1 MLKLRVALALSLV
14 SGLCCALPERTAL
27 GAFAESELVSGA
39 EANNAAAGATL
50 PITRITL
57 YRSGVASF
65 ERAGTVSG
73 DATLKLKFDNAQ
85 VNDVLKSLV
94 AADMS
99 GKGSVRGVSYASN
112 APLARRLA
120 AFGINLGDDPSI
132 GVLLGRLRGAE
143 VKVTS
148 ANGTVAGTILGGEMR
163 EEASGNAQK
172 TIQVPFLNVVG
183 KGGIHSVNLH
193 EARSFELADPD
204 LQAELMKALAAIAQ
218 QRQEQSRSLDV
229 SFAGTGD
236 RDVAVMYTHESPVW
250 KASYRVLLD
259 EKAPTRMSGWAIIEN
274 TTDEDWTDVRLSL
287 VSGRP
292 VSFTMDLQEPLFAY
306 RPSVAVP
313 SVGGMMPRV
322 YEDSVLETRFGM
334 ENEKDKLQAA
344 GKRLSAAQSG
354 QSINEFRRAGERM
367 PRNAA
372 APASPAADGLA
383 DMSVTSGNISDSNPS
398 AAQGVVTGE
407 VFHYDVSTPTTIA
420 RQSSAMIPIVGAD
433 VKTRRVSI
441 LSPGPANQ
449 TRYPMRGMELTNST
463 DLQLLPGPLAIYDSG
478 VYAGDSMIE
487 QIGPGD
493 TRLVSYATDLE
504 VVAVTDESSSSDMK
518 RLRIVQGSFEM
529 QSVSTQTTTYKLRNK
544 SEKASRTVILEQ
556 PRMSGY
562 KLVESLK
569 PISETASL
577 YRFEVEL
584 KPGEKKD
591 FTVVQESAGVTT
603 LGINSYDDRT
613 ILAWQQS
620 GKVSPKVLETFREV
634 AKRQAAIKA
643 LERKSSDLDAEWKR
657 ISEDQNRTRAN
668 MQAIDRNSDLYAR
681 YMKKLGEQETQGEQ
695 IGADNINT
703 RNELRK
709 LQEDLNKYLSE
720 LTVE

>member
-1 MLKLRVALALSLV
+1 MLNLRVALALSLV
-14 SGLCCALPERTAL
+14 SGLCCALPERTAR
-27 GAFAESELVSGA
+27 AEWAANELVAA
-39 EANNAAAGATL
+39 EAKNAADGATL

-65 ERAGTVSG
+65 ERSGTVSG
-73 DATLKLKFDNAQ
+73 DATLRLRFDNAQ

-99 GKGSVRGVSYASN
+99 GKGSVRGVSYTSN

-120 AFGINLGDDPSI
+120 AFGINLGDEPSM

-143 VKVTS
+143 VKITS
-148 ANGTVAGTILGGEMR
+148 ANGSVSGTILGGETR

-172 TIQVPFLNVVG
+172 TIQVPFLNIVSNA
-183 KGGIHSVNLH
+183 GIHSVNLF
-193 EARSFELADPD
+193 EARSVELADPN
-204 LQAELMKALAAIAQ
+204 LQAELAKALAAIAQ

-259 EKAPTRMSGWAIIEN
+259 EKAPTRISGWAIIEN

-306 RPSVAVP
+306 RPSVPVP

-322 YEDSVLETRFGM
+322 YEDSVQDYTFGR
-334 ENEKDKLQAA
+334 EKDELQAA
-344 GKRLSAAQSG
+344 GKRMGRAQAG
-354 QSINEFRRAGERM
+354 QSVNKAGEYAE
-367 PRNAA
+367 RN
-372 APASPAADGLA
+372 APASVAADA
-383 DMSVTSGNISDSNPS
+383 MVDRSFASGNLSASNPS

-407 VFHYDVSTPTTIA
+407 VFHYDVSAPTTIA

-463 DLQLLPGPLAIYDSG
+463 ELQLLPGPLAIYDSG

-493 TRLVSYATDLE
+493 TRLISYATDLE
-504 VVAVTDESSSSDMK
+504 VVAVTEESASNDIK
-518 RLRIVQGSFEM
+518 RLRIVQGSFE
-529 QSVSTQTTTYKLRNK
+529 QRSLSTQTTTYKLRNK
-544 SEKASRTVILEQ
+544 NEKTGRTVILEQ
-556 PRMSGY
+556 PRLGGY
-562 KLVESLK
+562 KLTDSLK
-569 PISETASL
+569 PVSETASL

-584 KPGEKKD
+584 KPGEKKE
-591 FTVVQESAGVTT
+591 FAITQESAGTTT

-620 GKVSPKVLETFREV
+620 GKVTPKVLEAFREV
-634 AKRQAAIKA
+634 SKRQAAIKN
-643 LERKSSDLDAEWKR
+643 LERTIADLDGEWKR
-657 ISEDQNRTRAN
+657 ISDDQARTREN
-668 MQAIDRNSDLYAR
+668 MRTIDRNSDLYAR
-681 YMKKLGEQETQGEQ
+681 YMKKLGEQETQGEK
-695 IGADNINT
+695 IGADNINMK
-703 RNELRK
+703 NELRK
-709 LQEDLNKYLSE
+709 QQDEFNRFVSE
-720 LTVE
+720 LNVE

>member
-1 MLKLRVALALSLV
+1 MLKLRVALALTLV
-14 SGLCCALPERTAL
+14 SGLCCALPDRAL
-27 GAFAESELVSGA
+27 GAGGEWAEKEIEAA
-39 EANNAAAGATL
+39 ETRNPDKGEATL

-65 ERAGTVSG
+65 ERSGSVAG
-73 DATLKLKFDNAQ
+73 DATLRLRFDNAQ

-94 AADMS
+94 AADLS

-120 AFGINLGDDPSI
+120 AFGINLGDDPSM

-148 ANGTVAGTILGGEMR
+148 ANGTVTGTILGSEVR

-183 KGGIHSVNLH
+183 KGGIHSVNLF
-193 EARSFELADPD
+193 EARSIELADPD
-204 LQAELMKALAAIAQ
+204 LQAELTKALTAIAQ

-236 RDVAVMYTHESPVW
+236 REVAVMYTHESPVW

-292 VSFTMDLQEPLFAY
+292 VSFTMDLQEPLFAW

-322 YEDSVLETRFGM
+322 YEDSVQETRFGI
-334 ENEKDKLQAA
+334 EKDELQAA
-344 GKRLSAAQSG
+344 GRKMSIANRGQSG
-354 QSINEFRRAGERM
+354 EGKRGHAFSEA
-367 PRNAA
+367 PAA
-372 APASPAADGLA
+372 APALEQSLRDRDASIGGALSSSMPAGAG
-383 DMSVTSGNISDSNPS
+383 
-398 AAQGVVTGE
+398 GVVTGE

-529 QSVSTQTTTYKLRNK
+529 RSVSTQTTTYKLRNK
-544 SEKASRTVILEQ
+544 SEKSSRTVILEQ
-556 PRMSGY
+556 PRLGGY
-562 KLVESLK
+562 KLIDSLK
-569 PISETASL
+569 PTSETASL

-591 FTVVQESAGVTT
+591 FTVVQESAGTST

-620 GKVSPKVLETFREV
+620 GKLSPKVLETFREV
-634 AKRQAAIKA
+634 AKRQAAIKS
-643 LERKSSDLDAEWKR
+643 LERKSADLDAEWKR
-657 ISEDQNRTRAN
+657 ISEDQTRTRAN

-709 LQEDLNKYLSE
+709 LQEELNKFLSE
-720 LTVE
+720 LNVE

>member
-14 SGLCCALPERTAL
+14 SGLCCAMPDRAAL
-27 GAFAESELVSGA
+27 GAWAGNEREA
-39 EANNAAAGATL
+39 TEANNADKGEATL

-65 ERAGTVSG
+65 ERAGSVSG
-73 DATLKLKFDNAQ
+73 DATLRLRFDNAQ

-120 AFGINLGDDPSI
+120 AFGINLGDDPSM
-132 GVLLGRLRGAE
+132 GTLLGRLRGAE

-148 ANGTVAGTILGGEMR
+148 ANGSVTGTILGSEVR

-172 TIQVPFLNVVG
+172 TIQVPYLNVVG
-183 KGGIHSVNLH
+183 KGGIHSVNLF
-193 EARSFELADPD
+193 EARSIELADPD
-204 LQAELMKALAAIAQ
+204 LQAELAKALAAIAQ

-229 SFAGTGD
+229 SFAGAGD

-292 VSFTMDLQEPLFAY
+292 VSFTMDLQEPLFAW
-306 RPSVAVP
+306 RPNVAVP

-322 YEDSVLETRFGM
+322 YEDSVVDRFA
-334 ENEKDKLQAA
+334 ENQSKDELQAA
-344 GKRLSAAQSG
+344 GRKMSIANRG
-354 QSINEFRRAGERM
+354 QSVDSFSA
-367 PRNAA
+367 PRLQVH
-372 APASPAADGLA
+372 S
-383 DMSVTSGNISDSNPS
+383 PS
-398 AAQGVVTGE
+398 AAAAADQAESEREASIGSSLSGSMPAGAGGVVTGE

-433 VKTRRVSI
+433 IKARRVSI

-518 RLRIVQGSFEM
+518 SLRIVQGSFEM
-529 QSVSTQTTTYKLRNK
+529 RSVSSQTTTYKLRNK
-544 SEKASRTVILEQ
+544 NEKTVRTVILEQ
-556 PRMSGY
+556 PRLGGY
-562 KLVESLK
+562 KLVDSLK
-569 PISETASL
+569 PSSETASL

-584 KPGEKKD
+584 KPGEKKY
-591 FTVVQESAGVTT
+591 FTVVQESAGVST

-613 ILAWQQS
+613 MLAWQQS

-634 AKRQAAIKA
+634 AKRQAAITS

-657 ISEDQNRTRAN
+657 ISEDQTRTRAN

-709 LQEDLNKYLSE
+709 LQEELNKYLSE

>member
-1 MLKLRVALALSLV
+1 MLKLRVALALTLV
-14 SGLCCALPERTAL
+14 SGLCCALPDRAAL
-27 GAFAESELVSGA
+27 GAGEELAERGIEAA
-39 EANNAAAGATL
+39 EARNADKGEATL

-65 ERAGTVSG
+65 ERSGSVAG
-73 DATLKLKFDNAQ
+73 DATLRLRFDNAQ

-120 AFGINLGDDPSI
+120 AFGINLGDDPSM

-143 VKVTS
+143 VKITS
-148 ANGTVAGTILGGEMR
+148 ANGTVTGTILGSEMR

-183 KGGIHSVNLH
+183 KGGIHSVNLFD
-193 EARSFELADPD
+193 ARSIELADPD
-204 LQAELMKALAAIAQ
+204 LQAELTKALTAIAQ

-236 RDVAVMYTHESPVW
+236 REVAVMYTHESPVW

-292 VSFTMDLQEPLFAY
+292 VSFTMDLQEPLFAW

-322 YEDSVLETRFGM
+322 YEDSVQETRFGID
-334 ENEKDKLQAA
+334 KDELQAA
-344 GKRLSAAQSG
+344 SRKMSIANRGHSVEGKRGYAFSEA
-354 QSINEFRRAGERM
+354 
-367 PRNAA
+367 PAA
-372 APASPAADGLA
+372 APALEQSLRDRDASIGGALSSSMPAGAG
-383 DMSVTSGNISDSNPS
+383 
-398 AAQGVVTGE
+398 GVVTGE
-407 VFHYDVSTPTTIA
+407 VFHYDVATPTTIA

-504 VVAVTDESSSSDMK
+504 VVAVTDESSSNDMK

-529 QSVSTQTTTYKLRNK
+529 RSVSTQTTTYKLRNK
-544 SEKASRTVILEQ
+544 SQKSSRTVILEQ
-556 PRMSGY
+556 PRLGGY
-562 KLVESLK
+562 KLIDSLK
-569 PISETASL
+569 PSSETASL

-603 LGINSYDDRT
+603 VGINSYDDRT

-620 GKVSPKVLETFREV
+620 GKLSPKVLETFREV
-634 AKRQAAIKA
+634 AKRQAAIKS

-709 LQEDLNKYLSE
+709 QQDELNKFLSD

>member
-1 MLKLRVALALSLV
+1 MSNLRVALALSLV
-14 SGLCCALPERTAL
+14 SGLCCAMPARTAL
-27 GAFAESELVSGA
+27 GAWVENETV
-39 EANNAAAGATL
+39 AAADAKNVAGAAL

-73 DATLKLKFDNAQ
+73 DATLRLRFDNAQ

-99 GKGSVRGVSYASN
+99 GKGTVRGVTYASN

-120 AFGINLGDDPSI
+120 AFGINLGDDPSM
-132 GVLLGRLRGAE
+132 GALLGRLRGAE

-148 ANGTVAGTILGGEMR
+148 ANGTVSGTILGSEVR

-183 KGGIHSVNLH
+183 KGGIHSVNLY
-193 EARSFELADPD
+193 EARSIELADPD
-204 LQAELMKALAAIAQ
+204 LQAELTKALTAIAQ

-229 SFAGTGD
+229 SFAGNGD
-236 RDVAVMYTHESPVW
+236 REVAVMYTHESPVW

-306 RPSVAVP
+306 RPNVAVP
-313 SVGGMMPRV
+313 SVGGMMPRT
-322 YEDSVLETRFGM
+322 YEDSVGDRSFTQDKA
-334 ENEKDKLQAA
+334 KDELQAA
-344 GKRLSAAQSG
+344 GRKMSIANRG
-354 QSINEFRRAGERM
+354 QSVEGKRGYGFADS
-367 PRNAA
+367 PA
-372 APASPAADGLA
+372 ASPALEQSLRERDASIGGAMSSSMASGAD
-383 DMSVTSGNISDSNPS
+383 
-398 AAQGVVTGE
+398 GVVTGE

-504 VVAVTDESSSSDMK
+504 VVAVTEESSSTDIK
-518 RLRIVQGSFEM
+518 RLRIVQGSFE
-529 QSVSTQTTTYKLRNK
+529 QRSISTQTTTYKLRNK
-544 SEKASRTVILEQ
+544 NEKTGRTVILEQ
-556 PRMSGY
+556 PRLGGY
-562 KLVESLK
+562 KLIESLK
-569 PISETASL
+569 PVSETASL

-591 FTVVQESAGVTT
+591 FTVVQESAGITT

-620 GKVSPKVLETFREV
+620 GKVSPKVLEVFRDV
-634 AKRQAAIKA
+634 AKRQAAIKT
-643 LERKSSDLDAEWKR
+643 LERKMSDLDTEWKR
-657 ISEDQNRTRAN
+657 ISDDQTRTRAN

-703 RNELRK
+703 KNELRK
-709 LQEDLNKYLSE
+709 LQEELNKYLSD